1 MKTFWTAFI
10 ALAVLGFQS
19 AAMAYQDAFSKQR
32 EPGTN
37 AARQQAQKNS
47 QPGLGL
53 EGKQQGQ
60 EPKPW
65 EVRPWEQQNAT
76 DPIKQQKAT
85 DERRRVG
92 RKARKEQQLE
102 QENKRT
108 QESGYSSRR
117 GTHQQTKW
125 QRHQMESE
133 RYDPIT
139 GFPPR

>member
-1 MKTFWTAFI
+1 MKIFWTAFA
-10 ALAVLGFQS
+10 ALAVLGFQP

-47 QPGLGL
+47 QPGMGL

-65 EVRPWEQQNAT
+65 EVKPWEQQNAT
-76 DPIKQQKAT
+76 DAIKQQKAT

-92 RKARKEQQLE
+92 RKARKEQLE
-102 QENKRT
+102 QENQKA
-108 QESGYSSRR
+108 QESGYPSRR
-117 GTHQQTKW
+117 GTHQQSKW
-125 QRHQMESE
+125 QRYQQMESE
-133 RYDPIT
+133 RYDPTT

>member
-1 MKTFWTAFI
+1 MKIFWTTFAV
-10 ALAVLGFQS
+10 LAMLGFQS

-76 DPIKQQKAT
+76 DAIKQQKAV

-92 RKARKEQQLE
+92 RKARKEQLE
-102 QENKRT
+102 QKNERVE
-108 QESGYSSRR
+108 ESGYQDGATQHRN
-117 GTHQQTKW
+117 KW
-125 QRHQMESE
+125 KRHQMESE
-133 RYDPIT
+133 RYNPD
-139 GFPPR
+139 GFYQR